1 MNEQITG
8 LMFKQMVLHGSAA
21 ITAHPALHIYEKYGF
36 YEIPVDNTH
45 HYKRV
50 DIQFEYAAK

>member
-1 MNEQITG
+1 MKN
-8 LMFKQMVLHGSAA
+8 
-21 ITAHPALHIYEKYGF
+21 TAF

-50 DIQFEYAAK
+50 DIQFEYAANDLIPFV